1 MAINAPQAVRE
12 LLSYTVIT
20 DKESLI
26 KLLERNGVSLP
37 SDASDYDVNVAVLLA
52 SSKSPNFK
60 NELAKLLTSKVG
72 EAGDVFLNLV
82 GSDADFGFTGV
93 DDLGFTGSDNFFAA
107 NGFASPFASMQLGSA
122 VKTAQAQQVADPKK
136 KSGVGNVIAGIGRF
150 FKENVL
156 TSENIN
162 TGLQLGLTTINN
174 KVQQKQNAVQ
184 TEALILQQQQDVM
197 RQQVAQK
204 QGISGTTIVIGLVGV
219 AILGT
224 IMYVMTKKK

>member
-1 MAINAPQAVRE
+1 
-12 LLSYTVIT
+12 
-20 DKESLI
+20 
-26 KLLERNGVSLP
+26 
-37 SDASDYDVNVAVLLA
+37 
-52 SSKSPNFK
+52 
-60 NELAKLLTSKVG
+60 
-72 EAGDVFLNLV
+72 
-82 GSDADFGFTGV
+82 
-93 DDLGFTGSDNFFAA
+93 
-107 NGFASPFASMQLGSA
+107 MQLGSA

-224 IMYVMTKKK
+224 IIYVMTKKK